1 MPYITMQ
8 NTKSIW
14 EKTPKSDWESLRY
27 VLQDQYY
34 EENDE
39 LDEYDAERMLLAVSR
54 LKSKRVP
61 FPNSYQELF
70 EVLNE
75 WA

>member
-1 MPYITMQ
+1 MPYITLQ
-8 NTKSIW
+8 DSKSIW
-14 EKTPKSDWESLRY
+14 NKTPGNDWESLWY

-34 EENDE
+34 EEEDE
-39 LDEYDAERMLLAVSR
+39 LDEYIAEKMLLAVSR
-54 LKSKRVP
+54 LRNKRVP
-61 FPNSYQELF
+61 FPSNYHDLF